1 MQCSGAGAAE
11 MSGRFGEAGMSAGE
25 RLRQEQQTLSG
36 PAMIR
41 GAGLFHGQEA
51 RVRLLPSEAGS
62 GIRFRRVDLSGCPE
76 IPARVEYVQPGAR
89 RTILTRGDA
98 RVETTEHLL
107 AALSGL
113 RIDNC
118 VVELDGAEI
127 PAMDGSAMP
136 FCEAILGA
144 GICGQGVLRRTGEI
158 AELQRISEP
167 ASGQWIECIPSGSD
181 DLVID
186 YRLDYGADSPLP
198 SQSWAVEV
206 TPELFLREIAAART
220 FVMAAEVEALQAAG
234 FGRHLTRRELVVF
247 ESDGSVQENRLRWEN
262 EPVRHKVL
270 DCIGDLALSGLSCS
284 GRVVACRSGH
294 KLNHVM
300 ARVLSTIVN
309 MEAGNTVRR
318 GGRAA

>member
-1 MQCSGAGAAE
+1 DLAGA
-11 MSGRFGEAGMSAGE
+11 
-25 RLRQEQQTLSG
+25 
-36 PAMIR
+36 
-41 GAGLFHGQEA
+41 
-51 RVRLLPSEAGS
+51 
-62 GIRFRRVDLSGCPE
+62 PE
-76 IPARVEYVQPGAR
+76 VAARVEHVQAGAR
-89 RTILTRGDA
+89 RTILTSGAA

-107 AALSGL
+107 AALAGL
-113 RIDNC
+113 RVDNC
-118 VVELDGAEI
+118 VVELDGPEV

-144 GICGQGVLRRTGEI
+144 GLCGQGVSRRVLRI

-186 YRLDYGADSPLP
+186 YRLDYGAESPLP
-198 SQSWAVEV
+198 TQSWAVEV

-247 ESDGSVQENRLRWEN
+247 EADGSVQENELRWAN

-270 DCIGDLALSGLSCS
+270 DCIGDLALSGFSSS
-284 GRVVACRSGH
+284 GRIVACRSGH

-300 ARVLSTIVN
+300 ARVLSTIVST
-309 MEAGNTVRR
+309 EAGQTVMPV
-318 GGRAA
+318 GRAA

>member
-1 MQCSGAGAAE
+1 MQTVGARVAV
-11 MSGRFGEAGMSAGE
+11 MSGRFGGAGMAAGE
-25 RLRQEQQTLSG
+25 RSGPEQQTLRKPAGLRG
-36 PAMIR
+36 P
-41 GAGLFHGQEA
+41 GLFHGQI
-51 RVRLLPSEAGS
+51 VKMRLLPAAAGT
-62 GIRFRRVDLSGCPE
+62 GIRFRRVDLAGAPE
-76 IPARVEYVQPGAR
+76 VSASVEHVQPGAR
-89 RTILTRGDA
+89 RTILTSGAA

-107 AALSGL
+107 AALAGL
-113 RIDNC
+113 RVDNC
-118 VVELDGAEI
+118 VVELDGPEV

-144 GICGQGVLRRTGEI
+144 GLCGQGVSRRVLRI

-186 YRLDYGADSPLP
+186 YRLDYGAESPLP
-198 SQSWAVEV
+198 SQSWAIEV

-247 ESDGSVQENRLRWEN
+247 EADGSVQENSLRWSN

-270 DCIGDLALSGLSCS
+270 DCIGDLALSGFSS
-284 GRVVACRSGH
+284 TGRIVACRSGH

-300 ARVLSTIVN
+300 ARVLSTIVST
-309 MEAGNTVRR
+309 EAGHPVMSA
-318 GGRAA
+318 GRAA

>member
-1 MQCSGAGAAE
+1 
-11 MSGRFGEAGMSAGE
+11 MSVRLGEAGMAAAE
-25 RLRQEQQTLSG
+25 RSKPEQTTLCG

-41 GAGLFHGQEA
+41 GAGLFHGRVA
-51 RVRLLPSEAGS
+51 RVRLLPAEAGT
-62 GIRFRRVDLSGCPE
+62 GIVFRRVDLAGSPE

-89 RTILTRGDA
+89 RTILTSGDA

-113 RIDNC
+113 RVDNC
-118 VVELDGAEI
+118 IVELDGAEV

-136 FCEAILGA
+136 FCEVILGA
-144 GICGQGVLRRTGEI
+144 GICGQGVLRRAGRI

-167 ASGQWIECIPSGSD
+167 ASGQWIECIPGGSD

-186 YRLDYGADSPLP
+186 YRLDYGAESPLP

-234 FGRHLTRRELVVF
+234 YGRHLTRRELVVF
-247 ESDGSVQENRLRWEN
+247 EADGSVQENQLRWDN

-284 GRVVACRSGH
+284 GRIVACRSGH

-309 MEAGNTVRR
+309 MEAGNTVRLA
-318 GGRAA
+318 GRAA